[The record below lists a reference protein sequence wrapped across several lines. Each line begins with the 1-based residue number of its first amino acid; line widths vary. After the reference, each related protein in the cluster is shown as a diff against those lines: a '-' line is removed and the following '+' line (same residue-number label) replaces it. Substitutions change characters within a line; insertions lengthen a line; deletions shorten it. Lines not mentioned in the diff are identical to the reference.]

1 MLGRAAQRLDGAGG
15 GVPDVVRQEG
25 ERCASVEVV
34 FGLVRVPLRT
44 TYVLHTRGTGRGA
57 PAATARGRRD
67 EAAAGAGAP
76 EGGEEE
82 GGAEKVGSFVCVL
95 VLPAEH

>member
-1 MLGRAAQRLDGAGG
+1 MGFGG
-15 GVPDVVRQEG
+15 FGV
-25 ERCASVEVV
+25 
-34 FGLVRVPLRT
+34 FRVKLHT
-44 TYVLHTRGTGRGA
+44 ICVLHTRGTGRGA

-95 VLPAEH
+95 VLWAEH